1 MSSDRYTWVN
11 GRVQDSIPVFDRGL
25 AFGDGLFET
34 MRVSRA
40 RVPLLDYHIE
50 RLLNGASELGISIT
64 ESVVR
69 RDVALALEQAAA
81 RQDNTWRLKY
91 ILTRGNSDSGY
102 TPNPKA
108 EPNRIMQMRPHDTG
122 LIRLL
127 QQQGV
132 KTVSCQW
139 RLSMQPAL
147 AGIKHLNRLDQ
158 VMARQELSD
167 TDCFE
172 GLMLDQNSLYIEG
185 TMSNFFAVSRGDELV
200 TPVLEDAGVNGIMRR
215 LIMEKLCPGIDRV
228 CHEAEIRRMDEFTEL
243 FISNAMI
250 GIVPVTAVDDAA
262 FAIGPV
268 TRQLQQALQQ
278 SQLMP

>member
-1 MSSDRYTWVN
+1 M
-11 GRVQDSIPVFDRGL
+11 FDRGL

-34 MRVSRA
+34 MRISRA
-40 RVPLLDYHIE
+40 ELPLLDYHIE
-50 RLLNGASELGISIT
+50 RLLHGADQLGISMSEI
-64 ESVVR
+64 VVR
-69 RDVALALEQAAA
+69 RDVALALEQAETGK
-81 RQDNTWRLKY
+81 DTVWRLKY

-102 TPNPKA
+102 TPNPGAKA
-108 EPNRIMQMRPHDTG
+108 NRIMQMRPHDAG

-132 KTVSCQW
+132 KTISCQW
-139 RLSMQPAL
+139 RLAMQPAL

-172 GLMLDQNSLYIEG
+172 GLIRDQNNLYVEG
-185 TMSNFFAVSRGDELV
+185 TMSNFFAVSHAGELV
-200 TPVLEDAGVNGIMRR
+200 TPALDQAGVDGILRR
-215 LIMEKLCPGIDRV
+215 LIRDVLAPAIDKV
-228 CHEAEIRRMDEFTEL
+228 CHEAEIRRMDEFSEL

-250 GIVPVTAVDDAA
+250 GIVPVIAVDEAA

-268 TRQLQQALQQ
+268 TRQLQQVMQQ